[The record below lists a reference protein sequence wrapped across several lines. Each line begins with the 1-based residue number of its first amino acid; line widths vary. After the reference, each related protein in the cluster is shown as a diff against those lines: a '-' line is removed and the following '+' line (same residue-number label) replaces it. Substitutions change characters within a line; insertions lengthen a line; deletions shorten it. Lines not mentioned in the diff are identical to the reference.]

1 MKKKDEQNEN
11 IKERQSKI
19 VLKDNVVKNREIK
32 CDNNEQYR
40 RRSRRHIHVVRAY
53 TSMVLSIMKMMI
65 LMS

>member
-11 IKERQSKI
+11 IKELQSKI

-40 RRSRRHIHVVRAY
+40 RRSRIHIHVIRAY
-53 TSMVLSIMKMMI
+53 TSMVLSIMKRMI
-65 LMS
+65 LML